1 MKEVSLQ
8 WLCFVLGL
16 LFLATCLAVGLIV
29 YYAGVAELQC
39 PPEGQGPGLASP
51 AHGVKSSK
59 SKVRDVLLPRHLN
72 PINYKLELVPFIIPD
87 NFTIRGSVE
96 IEIACLLASSNITL
110 HAADLK
116 IENDTIRV
124 LDENSQDVGMRNV
137 EYDTDREF
145 VIINLAS
152 QLEPGKKYKVTILYT
167 AFLRDN
173 LKGFYRSVY
182 KDPQT
187 GADEYIAVTQ
197 FQAVDARR

>member
-1 MKEVSLQ
+1 M
-8 WLCFVLGL
+8 
-16 LFLATCLAVGLIV
+16 LFLGTCLAVGLIV
-29 YYAGVAELQC
+29 YYAVVAELHC
-39 PPEGQGPGLASP
+39 PASGEGPSPGAP
-51 AHGVKSSK
+51 AHEAKSSK
-59 SKVRDVLLPRHLN
+59 SKVSDVLLPRHLW

-96 IEIACLLASSNITL
+96 IEISCLLSSSNITL

-116 IENDTIRV
+116 IENDTISV
-124 LDENSQDVGMRNV
+124 VEENKRDVGVRAV

-145 VIINLAS
+145 VILNLAS
-152 QLEPGKKYKVTILYT
+152 QLQPGRKYKVTILYT

-182 KDPQT
+182 TDPKT
-187 GADEYIAVTQ
+187 EADEYIAVTQ

>member
-1 MKEVSLQ
+1 M
-8 WLCFVLGL
+8 CFVLGL
-16 LFLATCLAVGLIV
+16 LFLGTCLAVGLIV
-29 YYAGVAELQC
+29 HYAGPPSHQC
-39 PPEGQGPGLASP
+39 PAPGQGPGGP
-51 AHGVKSSK
+51 AAPATGAKSSK

-96 IEIACLLASSNITL
+96 IEVACLLSSSNITL
-110 HAADLK
+110 HAADLQ

-124 LDENSQDVGMRNV
+124 VDEDSRDVGVRSV
-137 EYDTDREF
+137 EYDPDREF
-145 VIINLAS
+145 VILQLAS
-152 QLEPGKKYKVTILYT
+152 QLQPGSKYKVTILYT

-182 KDPQT
+182 KDPKT
-187 GADEYIAVTQ
+187 GEDEYIAVTQ

>member
-8 WLCFVLGL
+8 WLCFVLGF
-16 LFLATCLAVGLIV
+16 LFLGTCLAVGLIV
-29 YYAGVAELQC
+29 YYAGVAGLQC
-39 PPEGQGPGLASP
+39 PAPGEGAGPAARDDG
-51 AHGVKSSK
+51 GKSAK
-59 SKVRDVLLPRHLN
+59 SKVRDVLLPGHLR
-72 PINYKLELVPFIIPD
+72 PVNYKLELVPFIIPD

-96 IEIACLLASSNITL
+96 IEISCLVSSSNITL

-124 LDENSQDVGMRNV
+124 VEENNQEVGLRNGQ
-137 EYDTDREF
+137 YDTDREF
-145 VIINLAS
+145 VILHLAS
-152 QLEPGKKYKVTILYT
+152 QLQPGRKYKVSILYT

-182 KDPQT
+182 KDPKT

>member
-1 MKEVSLQ
+1 M
-8 WLCFVLGL
+8 
-16 LFLATCLAVGLIV
+16 GLIV

-39 PPEGQGPGLASP
+39 PDPGQGTGPAVP
-51 AHGVKSSK
+51 AHGAKSSK
-59 SKVRDVLLPRHLN
+59 SKVRDVLLPRHLH

-87 NFTIRGSVE
+87 NFTIRGKVE
-96 IEIACLLASSNITL
+96 IEISCLLSSSNITL
-110 HAADLK
+110 HAADLQ

-124 LDENSQDVGMRNV
+124 KDENSQDVGMINV

-145 VIINLAS
+145 VILHLAS
-152 QLEPGKKYKVTILYT
+152 QLQPGRKYKVTILYT

-182 KDPQT
+182 KDPKT